1 MLGWVAV
8 LAVIA
13 TTVYGVATT
22 AHDVG
27 GADGAGS
34 RHVQGKATT
43 DDVGGAD
50 GAGSSS
56 SGARTS
62 SLSAR
67 CNFTAGADYS
77 TTDGATVAAN
87 SEDGCCQAC
96 LNAPT
101 CECSCTLK

>member
-8 LAVIA
+8 MAVIA
-13 TTVYGVATT
+13 TTGHVHGVATT
-22 AHDVG
+22 AHG
-27 GADGAGS
+27 
-34 RHVQGKATT
+34 
-43 DDVGGAD
+43 VGGAD

-62 SLSAR
+62 SLSAL